1 MLVQPRPELAFF
13 NGAVFDGEKFMSAG
27 TVVRVSGSKI
37 TAVGRPGAPAGSGP
51 GEPADLAGAE
61 PVDLGGGT
69 LLPGFIDAHVHPVFA
84 GDQLVRCDLSGVI
97 TAAEY
102 LDIIAAYAAAHP
114 EAEWITG
121 GGWSMEA
128 FPGGVPTK
136 GVLDAVIS
144 DRPVFLPNRD
154 GHGAW
159 VNSRALA
166 LAGIDAA
173 TPDPADGRIERD

>member
-51 GEPADLAGAE
+51 GEPADLSGAE

-84 GDQLVRCDLSGVI
+84 GDRMCRCNLAEFK

-102 LDIIAAYAAAHP
+102 ADIIAAFAASHRD
-114 EAEWITG
+114 AEWIIG
-121 GGWSMEA
+121 GG
-128 FPGGVPTK
+128 
-136 GVLDAVIS
+136 
-144 DRPVFLPNRD
+144 
-154 GHGAW
+154 
-159 VNSRALA
+159 
-166 LAGIDAA
+166 
-173 TPDPADGRIERD
+173 